1 MEKYGDIIP
10 DEPTLDDAE
19 GREDVLEHLKE
30 ARQKIVWFFE
40 LIDQEG
46 WELHTDDKGVK
57 LYTQL
62 VEGSPLKAA
71 KLEFEVNC
79 SAEACLKLLRD
90 REEFKKVEDG
100 IKFVEVAGKCSKEES
115 ADLADIMRRGL
126 RLWKEETLIIYYVAR
141 LNDLRLLVLVRIE
154 V

>member
-19 GREDVLEHLKE
+19 GREDVLVHLKE
-30 ARQKIVWFFE
+30 AREKIVWFFE

-62 VEGSPLKAA
+62 IEGSPLKAA

-100 IKFVEVAGKCSKEES
+100 IKFIEVAGKCLKRNLFLELDILKGLFGNWEGKSTLFVSQVYKMSKS
-115 ADLADIMRRGL
+115 G
-126 RLWKEETLIIYYVAR
+126 
-141 LNDLRLLVLVRIE
+141 
-154 V
+154 